1 MQEITLTPQEKRNYI
16 KGALRNV
23 FESSGMGAADLSAVK
38 RLCQRLNIDEDEV
51 QAYIANLTADGQCTA
66 QIVGRSYYIV
76 LTQKF
81 YKKNGTFIHET

>member
-1 MQEITLTPQEKRNYI
+1 MQEINLTPQEKRNYI

-23 FESSGMGAADLSAVK
+23 YETSDMGAADLSAVK
-38 RLCQRLNIDEDEV
+38 RLCQRVNIDEDEV

-76 LTQKF
+76 LTPKF
-81 YKKNGTFIHET
+81 YEKNGTYIHEA